1 MDGKPEESVR
11 TKMESLRMACESEIP
26 IHEKDL
32 DAFTASFR
40 DSLASVRATAQ
51 ETLQSQGKLGEA
63 KAKLREAEDDLFK
76 ALAVKTRKEAKR
88 MALMEA
94 IEARK
99 ARIEVLKRTVQDQR
113 AKREEYAAILSQQ
126 YFESEENCIPD
137 RKDEIK
143 EAISWYNRVLGFY
156 VEGGHGVKFTFK
168 NISLKNPDQE
178 FCFTVRHAND
188 TYTLLDCDPYLNETK
203 EMIRELNRTNELF
216 KFARDMRV
224 KFQDAAAQ
232 GLPAVL
238 PQESST
244 ISGSAPVL
252 SVSTERSESPA
263 KIYDHQVQYAEENR
277 HFKKPNHGKGS
288 RAAILSPASALS
300 MRRSPRLRV
309 FPYFGL

>member
-1 MDGKPEESVR
+1 
-11 TKMESLRMACESEIP
+11 
-26 IHEKDL
+26 
-32 DAFTASFR
+32 
-40 DSLASVRATAQ
+40 
-51 ETLQSQGKLGEA
+51 
-63 KAKLREAEDDLFK
+63 
-76 ALAVKTRKEAKR
+76 

-99 ARIEVLKRTVQDQR
+99 ARIGVLKRTGQDQR

-126 YFESEENCIPD
+126 SFESEENCTSD
-137 RKDEIK
+137 RKDDIK

-203 EMIRELNRTNELF
+203 EMIRELNKTNELF

-238 PQESST
+238 PQDSST

-288 RAAILSPASALS
+288 KAAILSPASALS

-309 FPYFGL
+309 KK

>member
-11 TKMESLRMACESEIP
+11 TRMGSLRMACESEIP

-40 DSLASVRATAQ
+40 DSLASVRAAAQ

-63 KAKLREAEDDLFK
+63 KSKLREAEDDLFK

-99 ARIEVLKRTVQDQR
+99 ARIGVLKRTVQDQR

-126 YFESEENCIPD
+126 SFESEENCIPD
-137 RKDEIK
+137 RRDEIK

-203 EMIRELNRTNELF
+203 EMICELNRTNELF

-238 PQESST
+238 PQDSST

>member
-1 MDGKPEESVR
+1 MDGKTEESVR

-40 DSLASVRATAQ
+40 DSLTSVRAAAQ

-63 KAKLREAEDDLFK
+63 KSKLREAEDDLFK

-99 ARIEVLKRTVQDQR
+99 ARIGVLKRTVQDQR

-126 YFESEENCIPD
+126 YFESEENCMAD

-238 PQESST
+238 PQDSST

-263 KIYDHQVQYAEENR
+263 KIYDHQVQYGEENR